1 MKCPKQNCKG
11 ELKAKRTLAEGREVR
26 RQRFCPV
33 CGARPWTV
41 ELFSEDLK
49 TLKSQYE
56 KEIQELHQELQNERR
71 EKEEIYR
78 KDTKA
83 KEAILGWLFGEERRN
98 DDN

>member
-1 MKCPKQNCKG
+1 M
-11 ELKAKRTLAEGREVR
+11 
-26 RQRFCPV
+26 

-41 ELFSEDLK
+41 ELFSEELK